1 MSISTLCRAEARMP
15 GLHCTSAP
23 LADEPE
29 CALCGVLHLPSEPVD
44 FAPQAVSLA
53 KISTP
58 PRRVTCLSESS
69 QVRWGLGVILI
80 DGHAEDPE
88 TAAKEFDLAS
98 SAPVMEDGQRPGRV
112 QVVVERG
119 PEVVPTK

>member
-1 MSISTLCRAEARMP
+1 MP

-88 TAAKEFDLAS
+88 TVNHLNWYMATGFTRPYPGEKKVRPPSDFNKP
-98 SAPVMEDGQRPGRV
+98 APAGD
-112 QVVVERG
+112 
-119 PEVVPTK
+119 TDDN